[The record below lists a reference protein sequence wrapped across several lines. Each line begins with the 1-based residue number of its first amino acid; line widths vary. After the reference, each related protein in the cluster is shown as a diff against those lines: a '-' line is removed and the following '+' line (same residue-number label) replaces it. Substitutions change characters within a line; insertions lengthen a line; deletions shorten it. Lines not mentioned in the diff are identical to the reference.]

1 MATIQKDKKGLD
13 VMNLIKLFT
22 VMKRNEDYDD
32 ISKDDKQNDRR
43 HFKPIIEGKKP
54 FNIGTINHSSNFI
67 EGFQELLDKIERL
80 QSQKEEYMNTKKKNI
95 FLNKKLT
102 EINDL
107 IEATRHHRV
116 IHDSLFECNKH
127 LPKKQLEKV
136 EHDKYNKVI
145 KLSEIL
151 LHLKY
156 SEERADD
163 KCKKLEKE
171 YQEKRIQLEEY
182 HKSSE
187 RNEHLECIRKL
198 EFKLKVEKDLKEK
211 MKQHYENII
220 NDYKEEII
228 KVKEKADENYPI
240 ELQVKHIDEKK
251 EIEKRFKKKCET
263 EIEKEVEKAEKDIE
277 TKFKKKYEDEIK
289 ELKKKN
295 RDLMRENFELQ
306 HKDE

>member
-54 FNIGTINHSSNFI
+54 FTIGTINHSSNFI
-67 EGFQELLDKIERL
+67 EGFQEFLDKIERL